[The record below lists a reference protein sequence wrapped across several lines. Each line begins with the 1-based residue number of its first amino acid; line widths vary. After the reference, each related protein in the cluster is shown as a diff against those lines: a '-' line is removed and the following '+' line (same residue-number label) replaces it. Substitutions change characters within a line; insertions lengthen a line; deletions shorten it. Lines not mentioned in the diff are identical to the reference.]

1 MKHRTILVAVCG
13 AIALSFWGS
22 AHAAIW
28 TCPDMGQAVQ
38 VGACPSED
46 ELRYTFTGYCSDD
59 NKAYRG
65 ETDVCTSYPAY
76 RAMKNVA
83 LWESR
88 DGAFDGYLSCSASPR
103 ERQKALAQSME
114 LVRQGKMTKLVC
126 SYSNAQTFTLR
137 TRAQCKVDV
146 KECGPGG
153 TACQA
158 TCD

>member
-1 MKHRTILVAVCG
+1 MHHRTILAAAWAIGVMIAG
-13 AIALSFWGS
+13 A
-22 AHAAIW
+22 AHAAALS
-28 TCPDMGQAVQ
+28 CPDMGQARQ

-46 ELRYTFTGYCSDD
+46 ELRYTFSGYCSDD

-76 RAMKNVA
+76 RALKNVA

-103 ERQKALAQSME
+103 ERQMAKAQTLE
-114 LVRQGKMTKLVC
+114 LVRQGKINKLVC
-126 SYSNAQTFTLR
+126 TYSNLQTLTLR
-137 TRAQCKVDV
+137 TRAQCRVDV
-146 KECGPGG
+146 KDCGPEG

-158 TCD
+158 SCD